1 MPAQLTLTEADIRN
15 AVDGGSWTRGR
26 SYYNS
31 GRLIHPQREGNVLRG
46 ESVGSAMRPYRVEAT
61 VTGDGIQSTS
71 CSCPLGGSCK
81 HVIALLLTFVHQPE
95 AFLEMS
101 SLGDALKEVDRAG
114 LIALIE
120 RMVGMHPALQQ
131 LVDLPQPG
139 QKTGGPRISEA
150 EMRKQ
155 VSNALPSDDYDY
167 YESYGSLDLRQVD
180 NLVRLGNQYADAD
193 DYANAATVYRAIA
206 RELLDEYET
215 MNDEG
220 GEIGEVVNVCVSGL
234 GRCLDGLDP
243 KEEGAAREEIVRA
256 LFDIYKWDVEWGGI
270 DVSYEATDFLQDTT
284 TSAEKEQVATWAR
297 QALNAT
303 SQGDSYSSVERR
315 KAWGGLLLDME
326 LDAMDDERYLEITR
340 ETGRTVDL
348 VGKLL
353 ELRRVDEAVEAAKSA
368 ESYVL
373 LQIAN
378 LLRQH
383 GHDERAV
390 ELVQARASDGSE
402 QRGLREWLRDYAEEQ
417 GNWGVVVDLQR
428 QIFEQQPNLVVYR
441 KLKQAAQQAESWAN
455 LRPSV
460 LQWLEGKKHLSTL
473 IQIYLDEEQ
482 VDAALRTL
490 RQMDEARP
498 SVGLGM
504 PFYNRNQ
511 LALQV
516 AQAAAI
522 SHPREAMEIYADAA
536 AREIAMRQRGNYAV
550 AATHLSAIRDICRQQ
565 GEETL
570 WESMISAIRE
580 EHTRL
585 RALQD
590 ELNKAGL

>member
-1 MPAQLTLTEADIRN
+1 MSTQPTLTEADIR
-15 AVDGGSWTRGR
+15 AIVDSGSWTRGR

-31 GRLIHPQREGNVLRG
+31 GRLIHPQREGDVLRG

-61 VTGDGIQSTS
+61 VTGDGIQRTS

-81 HVIALLLTFVHQPE
+81 HVVALLLTFVHQPE

-101 SLGDALKEVDRAG
+101 SVGDALKEVDRAG
-114 LIALIE
+114 LIGLIE
-120 RMVGMHPALQQ
+120 RMVEMHPDLRQ
-131 LVDLPQPG
+131 LVELPRPG
-139 QKTGGPRISEA
+139 QKAAGPRISET

-155 VSNALPSDDYDY
+155 VSNALPSDGYDY
-167 YESYGSLDLRQVD
+167 YESYGSSDLRQVD
-180 NLVRLGNQYADAD
+180 NLVRLGDGYADAG
-193 DYANAATVYRAIA
+193 DYANAATVYSAIA

-215 MNDEG
+215 MSDEG

-234 GRCLDGLDP
+234 GRCLDGID
-243 KEEGAAREEIVRA
+243 EEPVRTEILRT
-256 LFDIYKWDVEWGGI
+256 LFDIYKWDIDWGGI
-270 DVSYEATDFLQDTT
+270 DMGYEGADFLRNK
-284 TSAEKEQVATWAR
+284 TSAAEKEQVAAWAR
-297 QALNAT
+297 QALDAT
-303 SQGDSYSSVERR
+303 SQGDSYSSEWRR

-353 ELRRVDEAVEAAKSA
+353 ELERVDEAVEEAKSA
-368 ESYVL
+368 EDYVL
-373 LQIAN
+373 LQIAE
-378 LLRQH
+378 LFRQH
-383 GHDERAV
+383 GHEARAV
-390 ELVQARASDGSE
+390 ELVRGRVSDANSH
-402 QRGLREWLRDYAEEQ
+402 GLHEWLRDYAEEQ
-417 GNWGVVVDLQR
+417 GDWDEAVMLQR
-428 QIFEQQPNLVVYR
+428 QILVRQPSLDAYN
-441 KLKQAAQQAESWAN
+441 KLKQTAQRTGRWAD
-455 LRPSV
+455 LRPPV
-460 LQWLEGKKHLSTL
+460 LRELEQEQQLGTL
-473 IQIYLDEEQ
+473 IQIYLDEEKA
-482 VDAALRTL
+482 DAALRTL
-490 RQMDEARP
+490 RQIDEARP
-498 SVGLGM
+498 SVGLGR

-511 LALQV
+511 LALRV
-516 AQAAAI
+516 AQAAAT

-565 GEETL
+565 GEEAL